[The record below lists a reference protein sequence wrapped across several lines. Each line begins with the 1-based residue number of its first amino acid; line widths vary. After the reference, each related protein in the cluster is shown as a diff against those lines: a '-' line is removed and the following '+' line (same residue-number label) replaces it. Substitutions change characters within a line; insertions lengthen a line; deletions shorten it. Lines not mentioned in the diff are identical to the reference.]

1 MHRQN
6 GPAGSGPGVGLPA
19 SASGLA
25 ECLRQAADARLHGD
39 PFKAEALYRRVLEV
53 QPDHAGALD
62 GLGVLQ
68 SGRGLLSQAE
78 QLFRRAIVVAPAF
91 ASAHTHLGDV
101 LAAQRRHADAIAAYR
116 HAASLGAGES
126 EPCANLGALLEH
138 LGRLDEALAAYREAG
153 VRRPADAV
161 IHWRLGALLAKLG
174 QVDAAIAALR
184 VACLGDRCN
193 DESIALLSTLLQ
205 RQGHGDEARSV
216 LGNAV
221 FERGGTERAL
231 ALLQHWQRLL
241 PDDPA
246 PRHRLAALSGA
257 DAPERA
263 ADGYVTDLFDRYAES
278 FDRHL
283 LDQLGY
289 RAPGAIGGR
298 LAGALRAPAADLDV
312 LDAGCGTGLCAPVL
326 RPYARRL
333 VGVDLSPRMV
343 DKARERGEY
352 DALAV
357 AELTAFLDAHPAA
370 YDLIVSA
377 DTLVYFGALGAA
389 GRAIA
394 RALRPGGWLA
404 FSAEQAGADA
414 APRGFR
420 LEASG
425 RYSHTPDYL
434 ARVLAGTGMAVRSV
448 EEATLRRELDR
459 PVAGLIVLAR
469 KPVAAAERG

>member
-1 MHRQN
+1 MDRQN
-6 GPAGSGPGVGLPA
+6 GPAGRDPGVGLPA
-19 SASGLA
+19 PATGIA
-25 ECLRQAADARLHGD
+25 DCLRQAASARQLGD
-39 PFKAEALYRRVLEV
+39 TFRAEALYRRVLV
-53 QPDHAGALD
+53 AQPDHAGALD
-62 GLGVLQ
+62 GLGVVLQ
-68 SGRGLLSQAE
+68 GRGLLSQAE
-78 QLFRRAIVVAPAF
+78 QFLRRAIGAAPAF

-101 LAAQRRHADAIAAYR
+101 LAAQRRHAEAIAAYR
-116 HAASLGAGES
+116 LAASLSAEETDACVNMGG
-126 EPCANLGALLEH
+126 LLEG
-138 LGRLDEALAAYREAG
+138 LGRFDEALAAYRDAG
-153 VRRPADAV
+153 ARRPADAA

-174 QVDAAIAALR
+174 HADAAIAALR
-184 VACLGDRCN
+184 AACLGDRCN
-193 DESIALLSTLLQ
+193 DEGIMLLSTLLQ
-205 RQGHGDEARSV
+205 RQGHGDEARRV

-246 PRHRLAALSGA
+246 PRHRLAALFGA

-263 ADGYVTDLFDRYAES
+263 ADAYVTDLFDRYAES

-283 LDQLGY
+283 LDQLDY
-289 RAPGAIGGR
+289 RAPAAIGAR
-298 LAGALRAPAADLDV
+298 LAEVLGAPAADLDV

-333 VGVDLSPRMV
+333 GGVDLSPRMV

-377 DTLVYFGALGAA
+377 DTLVYFGALEAA

-414 APRGFR
+414 APGGFR

-425 RYSHTPDYL
+425 RYSHTSDYL
-434 ARVLAGTGMAVRSV
+434 ARVLAGAGMAVRSV

-469 KPVAAAERG
+469 KPAAATARG